1 MESKKEKTVVV
12 LSRNYSTGLSVI
24 RSLGSAGYTVDL
36 VASAHKEGTSEIAAA
51 SKYVRNAVEIVSKK
65 VKGGADTELVEALL
79 QYVGKYDEKMVLF
92 PTDDY
97 TASVM
102 DGCRSLLEDT
112 FIMPSIVGGG
122 DGSIT
127 HLMDKT
133 VQGEMARKAG
143 LLTPQEWII
152 DLTDGVEIPEDMVY
166 PCFAKPI
173 ESITGYKTEMAKCE
187 SEEEL
192 YLHLETLR
200 KKFADRSI
208 LVQEFLEIDNEI
220 DLGGVCLDQEIIIP
234 AIIRK
239 TNVAQYEKGVTLA
252 GRIVPFEEL
261 GDVQQGVVDML
272 KQFHY
277 VGMFDMEL
285 NIVGDKIYFN
295 EVNLRSG
302 GPNYSY
308 FKSGVNLPALFVKEA
323 FGERHTSDEERV
335 EAYGKQF
342 IYEKIAWEDHLHGFM
357 TKKELEECIAAAD
370 ITLLCSD
377 EDPRPGEIFTANIK
391 KEAKRRKKKA
401 FKRAVK
407 RGLKKMKRRVKKAL
421 RKIKRR
427 IKRVIYPPL
436 RNLKH
441 RLLGYPQMKKE
452 NQRDPNAAKPRVLIM
467 GRNYCSNLCM
477 AKSVGE
483 AGYEVEV
490 MRMFQKRPK
499 RLDLMKQL
507 KPDAYSKYVKA
518 FYVCVSNRKMK
529 RYVKRLI
536 KLADPNH
543 KMLIIPTCDLS
554 ACVIDEYYDEL
565 SEYYIMPNVNHT
577 QGEISRLMEK
587 GIQKEMAREFGLPVL
602 NSCVIKA
609 EKRRF
614 EIPDSVTYP
623 CFIKPN
629 VSKNSAKSKMR
640 KCESREELEEAL
652 RKLSKKKTVEMLV
665 EDYVE
670 IDKEYSLL
678 GLSTQD
684 GVVGPGFFVAE
695 EGGQNEHR
703 GVAVV
708 GRMLPCEDWQPLIDQ
723 LIGFMETLQYNGLY
737 DIDLIRTKD
746 GKMYFVEVNMRYGAS
761 GYAVTKCGVNLP
773 GMFADYMLTNKPID
787 MDCKLRETNKHF
799 VSEKVL
805 IEEYAKNRMTI
816 DRVQS
821 ILDEVDI
828 SFVRDEDD
836 PKPYCHFKKFYKVA
850 RMMHLKNR
858 AE

>member
-1 MESKKEKTVVV
+1 MENKNGQTVVV

-36 VASAHKEGTSEIAAA
+36 VASAHKVGTSEIAAA
-51 SKYVRNAVEIVSKK
+51 SKYVRNSVEVVSKK
-65 VKGGADTELVEALL
+65 VKDGGDTALVEELL
-79 QYVGKYDEKMVLF
+79 KYVIKCDEKMVLF

-97 TASVM
+97 TASIM
-102 DGCRSLLEDT
+102 DQNRSVLSER

-127 HLMDKT
+127 RLMDKT

-152 DLTDGVEIPEDMVY
+152 DLTDGVEIPEEMVY

-173 ESITGYKTEMAKCE
+173 ESITGYKREMAKCE

-192 YLHLETLR
+192 RKHLTKLR
-200 KKFADRSI
+200 DKFANRCI

-234 AIIRK
+234 AIIKK

-252 GRIVPFEEL
+252 GKIVPFEEL
-261 GDVQQGVVDML
+261 GDVQQGVIDML

-323 FGERHTSDEERV
+323 FGERHTPEEERV
-335 EAYGKQF
+335 EAYGKHF

-377 EDPRPGEIFTANIK
+377 DDPRPGEIFTANIQE
-391 KEAKRRKKKA
+391 EAKHRKRK
-401 FKRAVK
+401 AVK
-407 RGLKKMKRRVKKAL
+407 RAIKRTIKRCKKAVK
-421 RKIKRR
+421 RVARR
-427 IKRVIYPPL
+427 IMRKFIYPPL
-436 RNLKH
+436 RSIKH
-441 RLLGYPQMKKE
+441 HLLGYPQLKKE
-452 NQRDPNAAKPRVLIM
+452 NQRDPNATKPRVLVM

-483 AGYEVEV
+483 AGYDVEV
-490 MRMFQKRPK
+490 LRLFQKRPK
-499 RLDLMKQL
+499 RLDLMKKLQ
-507 KPDAYSKYVKA
+507 PDAYSKYVKA
-518 FYVCVSNRKMK
+518 FYVCVSNRKSR

-543 KMLIIPTCDLS
+543 KMLIIPTCDLA
-554 ACVIDEYYDEL
+554 ACVIDEYYDQL
-565 SEYYIMPNVNHT
+565 SEYYVMPNVNNM
-577 QGEISRLMEK
+577 QGEISHLMEK
-587 GIQKEMAREFGLPVL
+587 GLQKELARKAGLSVL
-602 NSCVIKA
+602 NSCVITA
-609 EKRRF
+609 ERRQF

-629 VSKNSAKSKMR
+629 VSKNSAKSRMR
-640 KCESREELEEAL
+640 KCENREELEEAL
-652 RKLSKKKTVEMLV
+652 SRLSRKKRIEMLV

-670 IDKEYSLL
+670 IGKEYSLL
-678 GLSTQD
+678 GLSTRD

-708 GRMLPCEDWQPLIDQ
+708 GKMLPCDEWQEVIDQ
-723 LIGFMETLQYNGLY
+723 LIHFMETLKYDGLY
-737 DIDLIRTKD
+737 DIDLIETAD

-773 GMFADYMLTNKPID
+773 GMFADYMLMDKPID
-787 MDCKLRETNKHF
+787 MDCKIENSDKRF

-805 IEEYAKNRMTI
+805 IEEYAKNRMTM
-816 DRVQS
+816 DKMQS

-828 SFVRDEDD
+828 SFVRDDED
-836 PKPYCHFKKFYKVA
+836 PKPYKHFKKFYKVA
-850 RMMHLKNR
+850 RLMHLKNKP
-858 AE
+858 E